1 MLVPLWTLGVAFLG
15 GIAVTLAILALIKVF
30 QWLGMHEDQFY
41 T

>member
-1 MLVPLWTLGVAFLG
+1 MLVPVWVLGVAFLG
-15 GIAVTLAILALIKVF
+15 GVVVTLAILALIKVF